1 MSAVVDVKHKKAPI
15 DHIVVKLSVMDAR
28 DLVAAYKEVHS
39 TNRHFF
45 DLWGRLPQLVDQITQ
60 AIGAENVESRRIR
73 KHPDGGYAMASTPN
87 VDLFATL
94 GVYQVGEVAT
104 NERSKP

>member
-15 DHIVVKLSVMDAR
+15 DHIVVKLSVTDAR

-45 DLWGRLPQLVDQITQ
+45 DLWGRLPALVDQITQ
-60 AIGAENVESRRIR
+60 AIGAEVVDTRRIR
-73 KHPDGGYAMASTPN
+73 KHPDGGYAMMTFTTMDEANRVSS
-87 VDLFATL
+87 
-94 GVYQVGEVAT
+94 Q
-104 NERSKP
+104 S